1 MRKMLAVVLMAAMLS
16 GVLTGCSSGKKE
28 ESTPQTGQTETEQ
41 AEAPEE
47 TGGADAGGE
56 IEAIELKVGIT
67 TTETAPNYIS
77 AERFAETLKE
87 VSGGKI
93 TLQLHGDG
101 ALGTVA
107 QHFAQLKAGTLDIF
121 VTGTADGEILENGK
135 EFSILCTPFVFNNAE
150 HYKKFLESDLF
161 KTMMEKV
168 ESANGVKYVGETAIN
183 LPRGLNTKKPVYSVD
198 DVKGL
203 KIRVSNSPIYLTSW
217 NILGANP
224 VTVDGSP
231 YMALEQGLADAQ
243 ENDIAMTCQIGCAEI
258 ANYYEE
264 TEYIQQSLGLWFS
277 QTVWDGLNE
286 TQKGWIEEALAK
298 SCESYSQ
305 EIIDNKD
312 ATVAQAVE
320 DYGLTVIKADEMDM
334 DSFRQVIN
342 DNIEE
347 IAELQGFDISL
358 YEDIKAIGQ

>member
-1 MRKMLAVVLMAAMLS
+1 MKKRLAFLLTVSMTL
-16 GVLTGCSSGKKE
+16 GILTGCGSDNSASQTSAVKE
-28 ESTPQTGQTETEQ
+28 PETADT
-41 AEAPEE
+41 AEAATEN
-47 TGGADAGGE
+47 E
-56 IEAIELKVGIT
+56 IGAIELKVGIT

-77 AERFAETLKE
+77 AERFGEALEE

-93 TLQLHGDG
+93 TLQLCGDG

-121 VTGTADGEILENGK
+121 VTGTADGEILEGGK
-135 EFSILCTPFVFNNAE
+135 EFGIMCTPFVFNDTE
-150 HYKKFLESDLF
+150 HYKTFLKSDLF
-161 KTMMEKV
+161 RTIMEKV
-168 ESANGVKYVGETAIN
+168 EEPNGVKYIGETAIS
-183 LPRGLNTKKPVYSVD
+183 LPRGLNTKKPVYSVED
-198 DVKGL
+198 MKGV
-203 KIRVSNSPIYLTSW
+203 KIRVSNSPIYLTAW

-243 ENDIAMTCQIGCAEI
+243 ENDIVLSCQIGCTEI

-286 TQKGWIEEALAK
+286 TQQGWIEEALAQ

-312 ATVAQAVE
+312 ETVAKAVE
-320 DYGLTVIKADEMDM
+320 ESGLTVITADEMDM
-334 DSFRQVIN
+334 DSFRNVIS

-347 IAELQGFDISL
+347 IAEMQGFDISL
-358 YEDIKAIGQ
+358 YDEIKSLDQ